1 MRDLTTLKMITEDW
15 EDSRRDVANKICR
28 KLIKIADKKDKEIE
42 DFTLRDIKDALLL
55 REGEYLTTSKGFM
68 KVVLNIIKEIY
79 LSLGVVI
86 DYKIEDF
93 TDIISDELQG
103 FYVKSEIIDIC
114 NLFINVQDK
123 LIIYGLFVGMNK
135 DDLVNLKREDLDF
148 KALQERNPDIYAWI
162 EVPGTK
168 VDYPIVQHPTDNTY
182 YLTHTIDHKEATAAS
197 IYTET
202 YNSTDFEDHLTV
214 IYGHN
219 MKNGSMFRTL
229 HNFENYDFF
238 EENREIIIYLP
249 EQTRH
254 YEIFAAY
261 TYDNRHLLHTYYCEE
276 PDSFEKYLDEVF
288 AIKDMGAYIDH
299 DIEVTGEDY
308 VITLSTCVNSGNSS
322 QRYLVQAVLVSI
334 DQ

>member
-1 MRDLTTLKMITEDW
+1 MKNKAVLISAIAATLACICLAFGVKGFWEEHSAGSEYETLLNAYENSLISTNESIVTEIQV
-15 EDSRRDVANKICR
+15 ENEG
-28 KLIKIADKKDKEIE
+28 IK
-42 DFTLRDIKDALLL
+42 
-55 REGEYLTTSKGFM
+55 TTSEALEAISTQTTK
-68 KVVLNIIKEIY
+68 
-79 LSLGVVI
+79 
-86 DYKIEDF
+86 F
-93 TDIISDELQG
+93 TT
-103 FYVKSEIIDIC
+103 
-114 NLFINVQDK
+114 
-123 LIIYGLFVGMNK
+123 
-135 DDLVNLKREDLDF
+135 REDLDF